1 MQRKQLIWSVVNKCA
16 VFLYTPPLIEKE
28 DVEKYLCWSSYNEH
42 QENKSCQALSWVVEV
57 FLDVLACA
65 WDEGVEVL
73 LARVNRLAWAVT
85 VANLL
90 LQTYQKTFLQRRY

>member
-42 QENKSCQALSWVVEV
+42 QENKSCLALS
-57 FLDVLACA
+57 
-65 WDEGVEVL
+65 
-73 LARVNRLAWAVT
+73 
-85 VANLL
+85 
-90 LQTYQKTFLQRRY
+90 